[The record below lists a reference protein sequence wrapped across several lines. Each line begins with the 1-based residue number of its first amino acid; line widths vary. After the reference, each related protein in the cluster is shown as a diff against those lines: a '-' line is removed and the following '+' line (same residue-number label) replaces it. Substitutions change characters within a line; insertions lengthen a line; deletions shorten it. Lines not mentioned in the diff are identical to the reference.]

1 MEKGKGQVE
10 YLKMKKPA
18 KIQHLVNWFFGNYCA
33 RKCYEEVDKQR
44 AHWEKLQEL
53 AKKLEGTE
61 MTHSE
66 FLSMI
71 RNDRTICDL
80 SDEEWKK
87 RKFSWKHTDC
97 PICKALGIRF

>member
-1 MEKGKGQVE
+1 MSMEVKV
-10 YLKMKKPA
+10 KKPV
-18 KIQHLVNWFFGNYCA
+18 KIQHLINWFFGNYCA
-33 RKCYEEVDKQR
+33 RKCYDEVEKQR
-44 AHWEKLQEL
+44 EHWDKLQEL
-53 AKKLEGTE
+53 AKRLEGVE

-87 RKFSWKHTDC
+87 RKWSWRRTE
-97 PICKALGIRF
+97 G